1 MIFISST
8 NIYII
13 PTQCKALLLNTR
25 ESLMNMIVAV
35 PAALEIM
42 FWGERAITQLIAQ
55 LVAEL
60 YL

>member
-1 MIFISST
+1 MIFISSA